1 MVEAA
6 PGDPGLQAGP
16 LLTTPAT
23 LPLQHHPVVIGR
35 AAEHA
40 EVAVLCDQRR
50 KVFGEHLVRYRRG
63 DLGAHHAVVGHL
75 VDAVAAGQAHD
86 RHGPLIASGRHGSSW
101 RYQAIAVSIASTWAS
116 GSRPRGAA
124 IWSRNAGGRRDQH
137 HLHAKCAGGTWRRHP
152 PGQAWVACTPVTIRP
167 PLLSLPGG
175 GDELPDPVRQIA
187 VMIHASQGAGMVH
200 NDRGMEHDP
209 LERGPLLG
217 AQAHPG
223 QDPGPRRRVLLRLI
237 KLVRRER
244 DRPGGVPAP
253 RPAARVVLLRAAASR
268 ASTHSGR
275 VALPHW
281 VLGIGLPSAAAGR
294 SQRGPDVHSP
304 RREPGPEH
312 I

>member
-1 MVEAA
+1 MATSCRTRSAAVSCSRSSSASSRACRQTPTAWERALRRSREPRGDGPRRQARPAPRAPGTALDRGRRIAQPVVGNVMVEAA

-167 PLLSLPGG
+167 
-175 GDELPDPVRQIA
+175 A
-187 VMIHASQGAGMVH
+187 A
-200 NDRGMEHDP
+200 
-209 LERGPLLG
+209 
-217 AQAHPG
+217 AQPA
-223 QDPGPRRRVLLRLI
+223 RRRR
-237 KLVRRER
+237 
-244 DRPGGVPAP
+244 
-253 RPAARVVLLRAAASR
+253 
-268 ASTHSGR
+268 
-275 VALPHW
+275 
-281 VLGIGLPSAAAGR
+281 
-294 SQRGPDVHSP
+294 
-304 RREPGPEH
+304 
-312 I
+312 